1 MKVGELEDHFDLA
14 DASADG
20 RWTRLANRK
29 RWPLLVALADEDP
42 ALLDSYADLV
52 WHLTRS
58 AQAEAKSRATLR
70 RWMRAGKKDPTC
82 IGPVGR
88 FLALLGDDESDRER
102 LLHILRSLRRDR
114 DEPLPGAI
122 ADRFELA
129 IDQNIHIKDGQG

>member
-1 MKVGELEDHFDLA
+1 
-14 DASADG
+14 
-20 RWTRLANRK
+20 
-29 RWPLLVALADEDP
+29 
-42 ALLDSYADLV
+42 
-52 WHLTRS
+52 
-58 AQAEAKSRATLR
+58 
-70 RWMRAGKKDPTC
+70 MRAGKKDPTC

-114 DEPLPGAI
+114 DEPLPDAI